1 MLPNMGTVDRS
12 LRAFVVAPAAI
23 VVAVLLGA
31 GTIAGIVLFVV
42 AGVMLLT
49 GATGFCPTYTVIGIS
64 TGPGGLHRTGH
75 GFLHGHA

>member
-1 MLPNMGTVDRS
+1 MGTVDRS

-75 GFLHGHA
+75 GLLHGHA